1 MNNDLLDYYNRELG
15 HLRKQSQRFAR
26 MFPKIAGRLQLGPE
40 GSEDPHVERLLQGFA
55 YLSAGVRQQL
65 DDGDEQLAS
74 RLLSVL
80 SPNSL
85 RPRPSCGLVQLDLD
99 PGQTDLPNGLTIP
112 RGQGIDSD
120 AIAGEPC
127 RFRMVYD
134 TTLWPVKV
142 TSARLMAAPFAAPPS
157 RRASTAAAVLKI
169 TLTPPSKATQLAKLN
184 LRTLRMYLDGSS
196 AVVAKLYETI
206 FRQCL
211 AVGFA
216 ISADDATPV
225 EGSAS
230 LLRPVGFEV
239 EETLTPVHPLCNAAD
254 QLVSDYFTFPQKF
267 HFIDIDI
274 PAAALARCRQSLDVL
289 IYLRRTQ
296 DSLEANVS
304 ADTFRLGCTPVVNL
318 FSQHAEPIRVHP
330 GTAEY
335 RVVPDLR
342 RPLSM
347 EVFAID
353 SASLTHKN
361 GTEEQ
366 LQPLYGLP
374 ATQESESTV
383 CWLERRVNAAELE
396 TRPEAPVDRGTELL
410 VSLVDRSETN
420 RMPEGAILQLET
432 VCLNRDLPR
441 RLPYGGGQPKLQLS
455 QGSAAVRAVRCLLA
469 FTPTQRPALNP
480 ELMWQLVS
488 RLGVHHLPISG
499 GERGAEVLRRRIELH
514 SIGTKPE
521 EELAIRGI
529 QRIVSRRITAT
540 TRGALARG
548 LELELLL
555 DPDCYGDAGPF
566 LFASML
572 DRYLS
577 RSVTVNSFT
586 RLVVGTTTDTEVYHH
601 WPHRIGGLPL
611 L

>member
-1 MNNDLLDYYNRELG
+1 M
-15 HLRKQSQRFAR
+15 SF
-26 MFPKIAGRLQLGPE
+26 
-40 GSEDPHVERLLQGFA
+40 
-55 YLSAGVRQQL
+55 
-65 DDGDEQLAS
+65 
-74 RLLSVL
+74 
-80 SPNSL
+80 
-85 RPRPSCGLVQLDLD
+85 
-99 PGQTDLPNGLTIP
+99 
-112 RGQGIDSD
+112 
-120 AIAGEPC
+120 
-127 RFRMVYD
+127 
-134 TTLWPVKV
+134 
-142 TSARLMAAPFAAPPS
+142 
-157 RRASTAAAVLKI
+157 
-169 TLTPPSKATQLAKLN
+169 
-184 LRTLRMYLDGSS
+184 
-196 AVVAKLYETI
+196 
-206 FRQCL
+206 
-211 AVGFA
+211 
-216 ISADDATPV
+216 
-225 EGSAS
+225 
-230 LLRPVGFEV
+230 
-239 EETLTPVHPLCNAAD
+239 
-254 QLVSDYFTFPQKF
+254 
-267 HFIDIDI
+267 
-274 PAAALARCRQSLDVL
+274 
-289 IYLRRTQ
+289 
-296 DSLEANVS
+296 
-304 ADTFRLGCTPVVNL
+304 
-318 FSQHAEPIRVHP
+318 
-330 GTAEY
+330 
-335 RVVPDLR
+335 
-342 RPLSM
+342 
-347 EVFAID
+347 
-353 SASLTHKN
+353 
-361 GTEEQ
+361 
-366 LQPLYGLP
+366 
-374 ATQESESTV
+374 
-383 CWLERRVNAAELE
+383 WLERRVNAAELE

-432 VCLNRDLPR
+432 MCLNRDLPR

>member
-1 MNNDLLDYYNRELG
+1 MSSEALDYYNRELG

-74 RLLSVL
+74 RLISVL
-80 SPNSL
+80 SPNCL
-85 RPRPSCGLVQLDLD
+85 RPRPSCGLIHLDLD
-99 PGQTDLPNGLTIP
+99 PGQTELVNGLTIP

-120 AIAGEPC
+120 AISGEPC
-127 RFRMVYD
+127 RFRTVYN
-134 TTLWPVKV
+134 TTLWPIRVS
-142 TSARLMAAPFAAPPS
+142 TARWMAAPFAAPPS
-157 RRASTAAAVLKI
+157 RRAPTAAAVLKI
-169 TLTPPSKATQLAKLN
+169 TVTPQSKATLLAKLS
-184 LRTLRMYLDGSS
+184 LRTLRLYLDGSS
-196 AVVAKLYETI
+196 AIVARLYETI
-206 FRQCL
+206 FRHVQ

-216 ISADDATPV
+216 NSADDTTPV
-225 EGSAS
+225 EGAAS
-230 LLRPVGFEV
+230 LLRPVGFELN
-239 EETLTPVHPLCNAAD
+239 ETLTPLHPQCNMAD
-254 QLVSDYFTFPQKF
+254 QLLSDFFTFPQKF

-274 PAAALARCRQSLDVL
+274 PPAAMARCRQSLDVL

-296 DSLEANVS
+296 DSLEANVT

-318 FSQHAEPIRVHP
+318 FSQRAEPIRVHP

-347 EVFAID
+347 ELFAIER
-353 SASLTHKN
+353 ATLTLKN
-361 GTEEQ
+361 GTEEH

-374 ATQESESTV
+374 TVHDDKSTI
-383 CWLERRVNAAELE
+383 CWTERRVNAADLE
-396 TRPEAPVDRGTELL
+396 TRPDAPVDRGTELL
-410 VSLVDRSETN
+410 VSLVDRSEATHT
-420 RMPEGAILQLET
+420 PEGAILQLET
-432 VCLNRDLPR
+432 TCLNRDLPR
-441 RLPYGGGQPKLQLS
+441 RLPYGGGQPRLQLS
-455 QGSAAVRAVRCLLA
+455 QGSAAVSSVRCLLA

-480 ELMWQLVS
+480 ELMWRLVS

-499 GERGAEVLRRRIELH
+499 GENGADVLRRRIELH

-521 EELAIRGI
+521 EELTIRGI
-529 QRIVSRRITAT
+529 QKIECRRITAT

-566 LFASML
+566 LFASVL

-577 RSVTVNSFT
+577 RSVTLNSFT
-586 RLVVGTTTDTEVYHH
+586 RLIVATTTEAEEYHR
-601 WPHRIGGLPL
+601 WPNRIGGLPL